1 MKYRKTFRQ
10 ALNEVGTDPTQD
22 PGGKTF
28 DDNPKDKKDA
38 KQSENTIDNLKAQIV
53 LLKQKLENERNKTVK
68 PEPNKD
74 TGEVPLRTGVAQAIL
89 DKTTPMPKLKNG
101 TKKEIKVG
109 GKTNIEVNPK
119 VDIGIYSGGKQQ
131 STGNIH

>member
-1 MKYRKTFRQ
+1 M
-10 ALNEVGTDPTQD
+10 
-22 PGGKTF
+22 
-28 DDNPKDKKDA
+28 
-38 KQSENTIDNLKAQIV
+38 

-89 DKTTPMPKLKNG
+89 DKNTPMPKVGKP

-119 VDIGIYSGGKQQ
+119 VDIGIYSGGKTAN
-131 STGNIH
+131 TGNLH